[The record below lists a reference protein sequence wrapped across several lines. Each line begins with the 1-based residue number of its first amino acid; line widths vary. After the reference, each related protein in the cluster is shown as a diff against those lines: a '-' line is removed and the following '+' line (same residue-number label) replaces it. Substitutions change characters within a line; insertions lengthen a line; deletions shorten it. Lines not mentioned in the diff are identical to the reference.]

1 MSEAITLSP
10 VAFGLLCFLAGG
22 GFVAMFVALVQ
33 YLNKDIGKG
42 TSRG

>member
-10 VAFGLLCFLAGG
+10 FVFGMLCFLAGG

-42 TSRG
+42 SSRG

>member
-10 VAFGLLCFLAGG
+10 FVFGMLCFLAGG

-33 YLNKDIGKG
+33 YINKDIGKG
-42 TSRG
+42 SSRG

>member
-10 VAFGLLCFLAGG
+10 FVFGMLCFLAGG

>member
-1 MSEAITLSP
+1 MNEVITLSP

-42 TSRG
+42 ISRG